1 MPTRNTLVLLK
12 RLGGTPNL
20 QDWEQKYRTKQ
31 ALLQK
36 THKWQHK
43 IKLKSSTLPLIVE
56 ECTDLGKNIADCKD
70 DF

>member
-36 THKWQHK
+36 KHKWQHK